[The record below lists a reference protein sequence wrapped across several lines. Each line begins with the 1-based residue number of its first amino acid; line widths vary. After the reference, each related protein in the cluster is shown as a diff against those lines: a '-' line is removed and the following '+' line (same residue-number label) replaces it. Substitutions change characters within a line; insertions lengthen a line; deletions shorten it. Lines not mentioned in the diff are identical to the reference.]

1 MAKAPTPET
10 YPTEGGSYV
19 RQSNGKLDQ
28 VEQTQPAPPPVAEP
42 TEPPAAAP
50 ATAKE

>member
-28 VEQTQPAPPPVAEP
+28 VERTKPAPPAGEPAE
-42 TEPPAAAP
+42 EPPSATPAP
-50 ATAKE
+50 TKE